1 MTANGELVILRH
13 RRTSLRRSSGVGCV
27 SAVSWEDIRKWGEE
41 GKKMDVLFLGLRRW
55 RLRRRA
61 QRSQPWSGVR
71 GIEQYVTREQTIAFL
86 LALQGLLTVS
96 NCEGNRVAEVL
107 YS

>member
-1 MTANGELVILRH
+1 MTANGEVVILRH
-13 RRTSLRRSSGVGCV
+13 RRISLRRSSGVGCV
-27 SAVSWEDIRKWGEE
+27 SAVSWEDVRE
-41 GKKMDVLFLGLRRW
+41 GVVGTKMDVLFLGLRRW

-61 QRSQPWSGVR
+61 QRSRPWERIRRV
-71 GIEQYVTREQTIAFL
+71 ELYMTREQTIAFL

-96 NCEGNRVAEVL
+96 NCERNRVGEVL